1 MQAFI
6 VRPFGTKEGIDFEE
20 VHKELISKALA
31 NAEIPGDTTA
41 AVFEA
46 GNIREDMFQRLLLA
60 DLVIAD
66 ISIPN
71 PNVYYELGIR
81 HALRERQTFL
91 IRARVTKR
99 REERTA
105 ADEVPF
111 DIKTDRYL
119 EYDAANLKASVG
131 ALTQGLRHTRTA
143 NRVDSPVFRLLPGL
157 QEPERS
163 KLIPVPLGYARDV
176 EAATA
181 KSQGGK
187 LGLLGQEA
195 GRYLWESGGRRLV
208 ARSQFQCK
216 FFQPARESWEAVTKV
231 YPYDLEANLMLG
243 TVHQRLGDLT
253 ASDQALRLVLQ
264 IENTPA
270 EKRAEALALE
280 ARNAKALGRA
290 LWSGK
295 DEKQRRVSALRSGFF
310 FEAQTLYAKALEQ
323 DLNHFYS
330 GLNALSIVVLL
341 LGIIDAER
349 DAWLEMH
356 DAEDEAERK
365 ETALRTSRD
374 ELAAVVG
381 LALKAAMERSA
392 ATDIWRA
399 ISVADYK
406 FLTGKKDGAVAAEYQ
421 KALGAAQSFHVSAA
435 RDQLELFAQAGI
447 RTERV
452 QACLAVFPETPP
464 PSEPLRHAIVFTGH
478 MVDAPGRAEP
488 RFPSSVEPVARQA
501 IRREVEAIIQALPG
515 PALGIAGG
523 ANGGDILF
531 HEVCAE
537 LGISTRILLALPEGP
552 FIAESVAHGG
562 PGWLTRFDALMKSHC
577 GKNEVQ
583 VLGADKTLPEW
594 MRDPNDY
601 DIWQRTN
608 HWLVEEV
615 IAASARTLTLIAL
628 WDGKSGDGPG
638 GTKDLVDNARARGI
652 NTILLNTTV
661 LFNSSHEIDQAKA
674 DE

>member
-1 MQAFI
+1 
-6 VRPFGTKEGIDFEE
+6 
-20 VHKELISKALA
+20 
-31 NAEIPGDTTA
+31 
-41 AVFEA
+41 
-46 GNIREDMFQRLLLA
+46 
-60 DLVIAD
+60 
-66 ISIPN
+66 
-71 PNVYYELGIR
+71 
-81 HALRERQTFL
+81 
-91 IRARVTKR
+91 
-99 REERTA
+99 
-105 ADEVPF
+105 
-111 DIKTDRYL
+111 
-119 EYDAANLKASVG
+119 
-131 ALTQGLRHTRTA
+131 
-143 NRVDSPVFRLLPGL
+143 
-157 QEPERS
+157 
-163 KLIPVPLGYARDV
+163 
-176 EAATA
+176 
-181 KSQGGK
+181 
-187 LGLLGQEA
+187 
-195 GRYLWESGGRRLV
+195 
-208 ARSQFQCK
+208 
-216 FFQPARESWEAVTKV
+216 
-231 YPYDLEANLMLG
+231 
-243 TVHQRLGDLT
+243 
-253 ASDQALRLVLQ
+253 
-264 IENTPA
+264 
-270 EKRAEALALE
+270 
-280 ARNAKALGRA
+280 
-290 LWSGK
+290 
-295 DEKQRRVSALRSGFF
+295 
-310 FEAQTLYAKALEQ
+310 
-323 DLNHFYS
+323 
-330 GLNALSIVVLL
+330 
-341 LGIIDAER
+341 
-349 DAWLEMH
+349 
-356 DAEDEAERK
+356 
-365 ETALRTSRD
+365 
-374 ELAAVVG
+374 
-381 LALKAAMERSA
+381 
-392 ATDIWRA
+392 
-399 ISVADYK
+399 
-406 FLTGKKDGAVAAEYQ
+406 
-421 KALGAAQSFHVSAA
+421 
-435 RDQLELFAQAGI
+435 
-447 RTERV
+447 
-452 QACLAVFPETPP
+452 VFPETPP